1 MGAADVGVVTLEACQ
16 HRDGRREND
25 GVVRGRWL
33 AGDEDDGGG

>member
-25 GVVRGRWL
+25 GVVRGRRY
-33 AGDEDDGGG
+33 GMVGRGRG